1 MAKAASTT
9 KSGIPTI
16 STDILEQ
23 IAGNIE
29 QVVWLRDNNT
39 GEILYVSPSFESV
52 WGRSCE
58 SFYAN
63 QKVLIESVHP
73 EDRVQVMVARD
84 HSDQKPFTQVYRI
97 IRPDDSLRWISCRAF
112 LVHDDVNSN
121 HYQVNIAQDISKQ
134 NQVDLAL
141 RKALDRSREQF
152 TLSRRMSLT
161 RKPEAVLKTL
171 MSAQE
176 LRPAQRAALLF
187 FNNPKAGPNH
197 GVELTATWS
206 SHQEI
211 SAWLSEASLYEEMDF
226 WNLVQPGRTIT
237 INSVINNP
245 RISAT
250 LRDYLLAGNIQS
262 FVLFPLVTSG
272 IWLGC
277 LVVYFEED
285 VLFSHMELAHLKVL
299 IDQATIT
306 LYNLK
311 LLKIE
316 EELRHEAEQA
326 NAIKTE
332 FLGMISHELRT
343 PLTSIIGFTN
353 TLLAEDV
360 TWEL

>member
-187 FNNPKAGPNH
+187 FNEKTELAVEGAPYPAIKADKAKEFFRKRVKDMGIAP
-197 GVELTATWS
+197 
-206 SHQEI
+206 
-211 SAWLSEASLYEEMDF
+211 D
-226 WNLVQPGRTIT
+226 
-237 INSVINNP
+237 
-245 RISAT
+245 
-250 LRDYLLAGNIQS
+250 LLAQILA
-262 FVLFPLVTSG
+262 VLPPG
-272 IWLGC
+272 
-277 LVVYFEED
+277 E
-285 VLFSHMELAHLKVL
+285 
-299 IDQATIT
+299 
-306 LYNLK
+306 
-311 LLKIE
+311 
-316 EELRHEAEQA
+316 
-326 NAIKTE
+326 
-332 FLGMISHELRT
+332 
-343 PLTSIIGFTN
+343 
-353 TLLAEDV
+353 
-360 TWEL
+360 